1 MNRNTNS
8 IPLQKGENC
17 LVDIRETSNNQ
28 CGTLTPTVLRCLYSR
43 LDCKQ
48 APLYAEDGGL
58 STRRPNGSVS
68 HKDKP
73 TWLAQLQRVGSKPPG
88 CRIQAHPP

>member
-1 MNRNTNS
+1 MNKNTNS

-48 APLYAEDGGL
+48 APL
-58 STRRPNGSVS
+58 
-68 HKDKP
+68 
-73 TWLAQLQRVGSKPPG
+73 
-88 CRIQAHPP
+88 